1 MPRVYEEA
9 WLLLLNSFCDGFLM
23 SDTVYTNGFIFHKG
37 KFMQG
42 GFRISNGRFVSV
54 FEGPA
59 KEENAIDLKGQH
71 VIPGLVD
78 IHIHGCFGDDFSDG
92 STEGILR
99 MSQNL
104 ARLGITSFLPT
115 TMTLDEEQYI
125 RIAESLNEAI
135 NTAGDNSARILGMR
149 MEGPFLSEARKG
161 AHAPIYLANPN
172 LELFHAVQTVSE
184 GRLRV
189 IDVAPEKDGAMDFI
203 KKASKESV
211 VSLAHTDATYEEAL
225 LAFKE
230 GAGHVTH
237 LFNAMRPLRHRD
249 PGIIAALFDSPGIT
263 TEIIGD
269 GIHVHESM
277 VRLAFR
283 ECRGRICL
291 ISDALRC
298 MGEKEGK
305 YNLAGEIITL
315 NGGVARLSDG
325 TIAGAALSVY
335 DTLLNLISMGIAKE
349 NAILSATSVPA
360 KVIGNQNIGEI
371 EAGRF
376 ADFIVCDAKLN
387 RRSVFLGG
395 LQIS

>member
-1 MPRVYEEA
+1 
-9 WLLLLNSFCDGFLM
+9 M

-42 GFRISNGRFVSV
+42 GFRVSNGRFVSV
-54 FEGPA
+54 SEGEN
-59 KEENAIDLKGQH
+59 KQEEAIDLNGQY

-92 STEGILR
+92 ETEGIHR
-99 MSQNL
+99 MSKHL
-104 ARLGITSFLPT
+104 AKLGVTSFLPT

-125 RIAESLNEAI
+125 RIAEALNEAV
-135 NTAGDNSARILGMR
+135 NTAEEGSARILGMR
-149 MEGPFLSEARKG
+149 MEGPFLSEAKKG
-161 AHAPIYLANPN
+161 AHAPVYLQKPN

-184 GRLRV
+184 GRLRI
-189 IDVAPEKDGAMDFI
+189 IDVAPETEGAMAFI
-203 KKASKESV
+203 QSASKESL

-225 LAFKE
+225 DAFNE
-230 GAGHVTH
+230 GAKHVTH

-249 PGIIAALFDSPGIT
+249 PGIIAALFDSPEIT

-277 VRLAFR
+277 VRLAYR

-298 MGEKEGK
+298 MGEKDGK
-305 YNLAGEIITL
+305 YNLAGEIVTL
-315 NGGVARLSDG
+315 EGGVARLSDG
-325 TIAGAALSVY
+325 TIAGAASSVY
-335 DTLLNLISMGIAKE
+335 NTLLSIISMGIPVE
-349 NAILSATSVPA
+349 EAILSATFVPA
-360 KVIGNQNIGEI
+360 KVIGNNNIGEI
-371 EAGRF
+371 ADGKY

-395 LQIS
+395 HKIS